1 MFFTRAWN
9 WTPHGVT
16 DGVGSVDHVTPSQVK
31 EAIAQGKE
39 DLLLLDVR
47 EPYEYSL
54 GHLPGAKLIPLKEL
68 PQRVGELDPGR
79 WIVVYCRSGH
89 RSLTA
94 GAYLKLL
101 GFSRVE
107 NLQGGILAWAAGY
120 SGH

>member
-1 MFFTRAWN
+1 MFFSRAWN
-9 WTPHGVT
+9 GTPQGVSE
-16 DGVGSVDHVTPSQVK
+16 GVGSVDQVTPSQVK
-31 EAIAQGKE
+31 EAMTQGQE

-47 EPYEYSL
+47 EPHEYSL
-54 GHLPGAKLIPLKEL
+54 RHLPGAKLIPLKEL
-68 PQRVGELDPGR
+68 PQRVGELDPDR
-79 WIVVYCRSGH
+79 RIVVYCRSGN

-107 NLQGGILAWAAGY
+107 NLQGGMLAWATGY